1 MEQHTTDERHLTRI
15 PWLRERQF
23 VPLAEGQMLGLA
35 SVLQEI
41 HANRN
46 LLAFLEEVWG
56 HMEHIDTIAL
66 FGEAHMGSEEIHG
79 IEVRDEQDR
88 LLLPDLTLLFWVR
101 VFTQERDDAAV
112 MLEQDLEECG
122 SDESR
127 LEIINQYLRSQ
138 DVFKEM
144 GLPDPKDESSFYQR
158 KTRLSSVSITYPA
171 IFREQGDSDLPSQR
185 DAGAMREHHAWPWD
199 LDAGVRVKKAF
210 AHDLQEIYN
219 RWAEFP
225 ANMLYRVARYLA
237 EVKEARIT
245 LPPEGHVCYLWK
257 TQENDEGDQQE
268 RYLIELEF
276 RDELLLL
283 KLLVPAESIP
293 LERVNLF
300 GNEVDIP
307 VHRVDAPLPD
317 HPASA
322 WFMEIVR
329 ALETPPLLAMTAQ
342 VSQEIAS
349 EWIWGV
355 CEELGEA
362 LETIAHARGDSFPR
376 PLTELEAEH
385 VRLGKRLK
393 KMAASTGMTQ
403 LNLQAEIV
411 CLAAQILLQRYT
423 PDDDL
428 QMPWMI
434 LLNPFGQGDH
444 VTPILAARTKV
455 AYLVA
460 HPELA
465 RLPNDMGF
473 SLRGPMHAV
482 GMAIREAIRF
492 GVYQ

>member
-1 MEQHTTDERHLTRI
+1 
-15 PWLRERQF
+15 
-23 VPLAEGQMLGLA
+23 
-35 SVLQEI
+35 
-41 HANRN
+41 
-46 LLAFLEEVWG
+46 LAFLEKVWG
-56 HMEHIDTIAL
+56 QMEHIDTVAL
-66 FGEAHMGSEEIHG
+66 SSEAHMGSEEIHG
-79 IEVRDEQDR
+79 IAVCDEQDR
-88 LLLPDLTLLFWVR
+88 LLLPDFTLPFWVR
-101 VFTQERDDAAV
+101 VLTQERDDAAV
-112 MLEQDLEECG
+112 ILEQNLEECG
-122 SDESR
+122 SDEGR
-127 LEIINQYLRSQ
+127 LQIINQYLRSQ

-144 GLPDPKDESSFYQR
+144 GLPDPKDGSSFYQR
-158 KTRLSSVSITYPA
+158 KTRLSSVSMTYPA
-171 IFREQGDSDLPSQR
+171 IYREQGNSDLPSQR
-185 DAGAMREHHAWPWD
+185 DAGAIREHHAWPSD
-199 LDAGVRVKKAF
+199 LDAGVRVNKVF

-237 EVKEARIT
+237 EVKEAKIT

-257 TQENDEGDQQE
+257 TRERGKRGQRE
-268 RYLIELEF
+268 RYLIELEL
-276 RDELLLL
+276 RDGLLLL
-283 KLLVPAESIP
+283 RLFVPSETIP

-300 GNEVDIP
+300 GNEVDIL

-317 HPASA
+317 HPAST
-322 WFMEIVR
+322 WFMEVVI

-349 EWIWGV
+349 EWIWDM

-362 LETIAHARGDSFPR
+362 LATIAQTRGDVFPR
-376 PLTELEAEH
+376 PLVELEAKH
-385 VRLGKRLK
+385 VRLGKRLQ
-393 KMAASTGMTQ
+393 KMAASTGMTR

-434 LLNPFGQGDH
+434 LLNSFGQGDH
-444 VTPILAARTKV
+444 ATPILAARAKV

-460 HPELA
+460 RPELA

-492 GVYQ
+492 GVYR